1 LEEAGYIRL
10 QEVTLG
16 YTLPSDIA
24 TRLKMSQARIY
35 LAGRNLVTWT
45 EYSGYSPD
53 MNTGGSDAG
62 AASLAIDFYG
72 YPFARSFS
80 IGFQGTW

>member
-1 LEEAGYIRL
+1 M
-10 QEVTLG
+10 TLG
-16 YTLPSDIA
+16 YTLPSSLA
-24 TRLKMSQARIY
+24 GRLKMQQARIY
-35 LAGRNLVTWT
+35 LAGRNLYTWT

-72 YPFARSFS
+72 YPFARSFT
-80 IGFQGTW
+80 IGFQGIW